1 MTRTAGRRRSLQDER
16 SEETRARLL
25 EATIKSLVAV
35 GYARTSTTEIA
46 ERAGVS
52 RGAQVYHYPTKAA
65 LVTAAVDHL
74 LQRRYREL
82 QKLFVE
88 RPPRAGGPGAAI
100 DLLWRMF
107 EGSTFAAW
115 LEFVVASRTDPE
127 LRAAVARQSEPFV
140 NSVGEALRKY
150 LPEAAWNPVLRKPD
164 FVFAVLDGLA
174 LARILYPEED
184 RATRMFASLR
194 EIVERVQPPRP
205 AAARKA
211 KRIRRG
217 T

>member
-1 MTRTAGRRRSLQDER
+1 MIRTAERRRSLQDER
-16 SEETRARLL
+16 SEDTRTRLL
-25 EATIKSLVAV
+25 EATIESLVAV

-65 LVTAAVDHL
+65 LVAAAVEHL
-74 LQRRYREL
+74 LQRRYQEL
-82 QKLFVE
+82 QQLFAE
-88 RPPRAGGPGAAI
+88 QLSRAGGQGAAI

-107 EGSTFAAW
+107 EGPTFAAW

-127 LRAAVARQSEPFV
+127 LHAAVVRQSEPFV

-164 FVFAVLDGLA
+164 FVFALLDGLA
-174 LARILYPEED
+174 LARILYPDEG
-184 RATRMFASLR
+184 RSTRMIASFR
-194 EIVERVQPPRP
+194 EIVERMQPPRP
-205 AAARKA
+205 AAARKT
-211 KRIRRG
+211 KKTRRG

>member
-1 MTRTAGRRRSLQDER
+1 VIRTAERRRSLQDER
-16 SEETRARLL
+16 CEETRARLL
-25 EATIKSLVAV
+25 EATLESLVAV

-46 ERAGVS
+46 ARAGVS

-65 LVTAAVDHL
+65 LVVAAVDHL
-74 LQRRYREL
+74 LQRRYQEL
-82 QKLFVE
+82 QQLFAE
-88 RPPRAGGPGAAI
+88 RQPRGGGPGAAI

-107 EGSTFAAW
+107 EGPTFAAW

-127 LRAAVARQSEPFV
+127 LRAAVVRQSEPFV
-140 NSVGEALRKY
+140 NSVGQVLRKY

-174 LARILYPEED
+174 LARSLYPDEE
-184 RATRMFASLR
+184 RSTRMLASFR
-194 EIVERVQPPRP
+194 ELVERMQPPRP
-205 AAARKA
+205 AAARTT
-211 KRIRRG
+211 KRNRRG

>member
-1 MTRTAGRRRSLQDER
+1 MNPAAHRRRNLQDER

-25 EATIKSLVAV
+25 EATLESLVAV

-65 LVTAAVDHL
+65 LVVAAVDHL
-74 LQRRYREL
+74 LQRRYQEL
-82 QKLFVE
+82 QRLFAE
-88 RPPRAGGPGAAI
+88 RLPRAGGRGAAI

-107 EGSTFAAW
+107 EGPTFAAW

-127 LRAAVARQSEPFV
+127 LRAAVVRQSEPFV

-174 LARILYPEED
+174 LARSLYADEN
-184 RATRMFASLR
+184 RSTRMLTTFR
-194 EIVERVQPPRP
+194 ELVERMQPPRP
-205 AAARKA
+205 AATRTT
-211 KRIRRG
+211 KRGRRG

>member
-1 MTRTAGRRRSLQDER
+1 MIRTAERRRSLQDER
-16 SEETRARLL
+16 SKDTRTRLL
-25 EATIKSLVAV
+25 EATIESLVAV

-65 LVTAAVDHL
+65 LVAAAVEHL
-74 LQRRYREL
+74 LQRRYQEL
-82 QKLFVE
+82 QQLFAE
-88 RPPRAGGPGAAI
+88 RLPRAGGQGAAI

-107 EGSTFAAW
+107 EGPTFAPW

-127 LRAAVARQSEPFV
+127 LRAAVVRQSEPFV

-164 FVFAVLDGLA
+164 FVFALLDGLA
-174 LARILYPEED
+174 LARILYPDEG
-184 RATRMFASLR
+184 RSTRMIASFR
-194 EIVERVQPPRP
+194 EIVERMQPPRP
-205 AAARKA
+205 AAARKT
-211 KRIRRG
+211 KKTRRG

>member
-1 MTRTAGRRRSLQDER
+1 MIRTAERRRSLQDER
-16 SEETRARLL
+16 SEDTRTRLL
-25 EATIKSLVAV
+25 EATIESLVAV

-65 LVTAAVDHL
+65 LVAAAVEHL
-74 LQRRYREL
+74 LQRRYQEL
-82 QKLFVE
+82 QQLFAE
-88 RPPRAGGPGAAI
+88 QLPRAGGQGAAI

-107 EGSTFAAW
+107 EGPTFAAW

-127 LRAAVARQSEPFV
+127 LHAAVVRQSEPFV

-164 FVFAVLDGLA
+164 FVFALLDGLA
-174 LARILYPEED
+174 LARILYPDEG
-184 RATRMFASLR
+184 RSTRMIASFR
-194 EIVERVQPPRP
+194 EIVERMQPPRP
-205 AAARKA
+205 AAARKT
-211 KRIRRG
+211 KKTRRG

>member
-1 MTRTAGRRRSLQDER
+1 MIRTAERRRSLQDER
-16 SEETRARLL
+16 SEDTRTRLL
-25 EATIKSLVAV
+25 EATIESLVAV

-65 LVTAAVDHL
+65 LVAAAVEHL

-82 QKLFVE
+82 QQLFAE
-88 RPPRAGGPGAAI
+88 QLPRAGGQGAAI

-107 EGSTFAAW
+107 EGPTFAAW

-127 LRAAVARQSEPFV
+127 LHAAVVRQSEPFV

-164 FVFAVLDGLA
+164 FVFALLDGLA
-174 LARILYPEED
+174 LARILYPDEG
-184 RATRMFASLR
+184 RSTRMIASFR
-194 EIVERVQPPRP
+194 EIVERMQPPRP
-205 AAARKA
+205 AAARKT
-211 KRIRRG
+211 KKTRRG

>member
-1 MTRTAGRRRSLQDER
+1 MNPAAHRRRNLQDER

-25 EATIKSLVAV
+25 EATLESLVAV

-65 LVTAAVDHL
+65 LVVAAVDHL
-74 LQRRYREL
+74 LQRRYQEL
-82 QKLFVE
+82 QRLFA
-88 RPPRAGGPGAAI
+88 RRLPRGGGRGAAI

-107 EGSTFAAW
+107 EGPTFAAW

-127 LRAAVARQSEPFV
+127 LRAAVVRQSEPFV
-140 NSVGEALRKY
+140 NSVGEALRTY

-174 LARILYPEED
+174 LARSLYADEN
-184 RATRMFASLR
+184 RSTRMLTTFR
-194 EIVERVQPPRP
+194 ELVERMQPPRP
-205 AAARKA
+205 AAPRT
-211 KRIRRG
+211 RRRGRRG